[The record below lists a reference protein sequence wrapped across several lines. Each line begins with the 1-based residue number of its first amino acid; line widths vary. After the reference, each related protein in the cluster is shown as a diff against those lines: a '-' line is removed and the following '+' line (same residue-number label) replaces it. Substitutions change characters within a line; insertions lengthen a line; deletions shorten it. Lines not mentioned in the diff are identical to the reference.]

1 MRLLDRYVAQQL
13 LPVWVWCLTVFV
25 SLSCLIDLFEHLDE
39 ILRYHIPVATV
50 WQYYLNFMPL
60 VIVRASPL
68 ALLLGGSF
76 VAMRLSRYQE
86 LLAMNASGTSLL
98 RASLPFVFV
107 GWLVTLAVFTVGDA
121 VLPGAMA
128 TYEQLRQE
136 AFRSKQEELRMENVA
151 IMDASNRLY
160 HARVLDLKN
169 NELQD
174 LTVLEHD
181 WQNTPTRSLYAHQ
194 AVWTSHGWLL
204 LHGTIYQVGPRGALL
219 GDPEPFTERLLR
231 FPVTPE
237 TFRRPDT
244 KPESMRYAKLRLLVT
259 RLKRIGISNLRRYQ
273 TELATKLTLPLMNLV
288 VCLIAFAGSTQPQL
302 RGNLKGLGTSL
313 GWGMAY
319 YVAAAAGQGLA
330 KEGFL
335 RLPAWFWVWLPHALA
350 VWWCVRVLRKVP

>member
-1 MRLLDRYVAQQL
+1 MRLLDRYIARQL

-39 ILRYHIPVATV
+39 ILRYHITAQTV
-50 WQYYLNFMPL
+50 LRYYVSFAPL

-76 VAMRLSRYQE
+76 IAMRLSRYHE
-86 LLAMNASGTSLL
+86 LLAMSASGTSLL

-107 GWLVTLAVFTVGDA
+107 GWLVSLMIFVVGDA
-121 VLPGAMA
+121 VLPGSLA

-136 AFRSKQEELRMENVA
+136 AFRSKQEEDRIENVA

-160 HARVLDLKN
+160 HARLLDLKT
-169 NELQD
+169 NELRD

-181 WQNTPTRSLYAHQ
+181 WHNTPTRSLYAHQ
-194 AVWTSHGWLL
+194 ALWTAHGWLL
-204 LHGTIYQVGPRGALL
+204 VHGTIYEVGPRGALR
-219 GDPEPFTERLLR
+219 GEPEPFTERLMR

-237 TFRRPDT
+237 SFRRPDT
-244 KPESMRYAKLRLLVT
+244 KPEMMRYAKLRLLVT
-259 RLKRIGISNLRRYQ
+259 RLKRIKINNLRRYQ
-273 TELATKLTLPLMNLV
+273 TELAAKLTLPLMNLI
-288 VCLIAFAGSTQPQL
+288 VCLIAFAGSTQQQL
-302 RGNLKGLGTSL
+302 RGHLKGLGTSL

-319 YVAAAAGQGLA
+319 YVLAAAGQGLA

-335 RLPAWFWVWLPHALA
+335 RLPVWWWVWLPHAVA
-350 VWWCVRVLRKVP
+350 VWWCIRTLRKAA